1 MSITKASIGAH
12 LVGLPPHAARGLHNL
27 FNHLFDE
34 IERLRGVTQ
43 EPAAEVTGDVLP
55 PVVPPAATE
64 TDSVG
69 DGATANPDTTDA
81 SADVP
86 PAAGNADPL
95 PATPALTNA
104 DADAAPAVPTSATP
118 DTSVLPQ
125 NTDEAGAPADVPPAA

>member
-34 IERLRGVTQ
+34 IEQLRGVQ
-43 EPAAEVTGDVLP
+43 QQPAPEVSGDVLP
-55 PVVPPAATE
+55 PVVPPA
-64 TDSVG
+64 V
-69 DGATANPDTTDA
+69 
-81 SADVP
+81 
-86 PAAGNADPL
+86 GNADPL